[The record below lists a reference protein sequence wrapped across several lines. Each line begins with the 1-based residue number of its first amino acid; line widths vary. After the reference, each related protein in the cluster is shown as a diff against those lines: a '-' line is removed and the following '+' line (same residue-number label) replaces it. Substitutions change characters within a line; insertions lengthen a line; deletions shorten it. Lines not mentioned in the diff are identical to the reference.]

1 MSFPSLIGMVH
12 LPPLPGSPR
21 FEGDLG
27 SAIAFSLQDAHVLK
41 EAGFPALMIE
51 NFGDAPFFADQVAP
65 ITVAAMTR
73 VVATIAEATGLPI
86 GVNVLRNDAL
96 AALAIAAA
104 TGAAMIRVNVLTG
117 QMNTDQGPIV
127 GRAAEVARQRQALCP
142 GVAILADVFVKHAT
156 PPFGLT
162 VEQAGLDTWER
173 GGADALIV
181 SGTGTGT
188 APDLEE
194 AARLRKAVPDA
205 TILVGSGA
213 SAATLRALAEVAD
226 GAIVGS
232 SLKAGGRISDQV
244 DPDRARE
251 LVRAAALVGWVA

>member
-1 MSFPSLIGMVH
+1 MVH

-21 FEGDLG
+21 FDGELDTV
-27 SAIAFSLQDAHVLK
+27 IAFALRDAIILK

-51 NFGDAPFFADQVAP
+51 NFGDAPFYPDHVP
-65 ITVAAMTR
+65 PVTVAAMTR
-73 VVATIAEATGLPI
+73 AVSAIIAATALPV
-86 GVNVLRNDAL
+86 GVNVLRNDAR

-117 QMNTDQGPIV
+117 VMNTDQGPIV
-127 GRAAEVARQRQALCP
+127 GRAAEVSRERRSLCP
-142 GVAILADVFVKHAT
+142 RVAILADVFVKHAT
-156 PPFGLT
+156 PPPGLT
-162 VEQAGLDTWER
+162 IEQAGLDTWER

-181 SGTGTGT
+181 SGTGTGA
-188 APDLEE
+188 APDVEE

-205 TILVGSGA
+205 MILVGSGA
-213 SAATLRALAEVAD
+213 SAANLGALAEVAD

-232 SLKAGGRISDQV
+232 SLKVDGRVSGQI

-251 LVRAAALVGWVA
+251 LIRAAAAEGWIG

>member
-12 LPPLPGSPR
+12 LQPLPGSPR
-21 FEGDLG
+21 FESDLD
-27 SAIAFSLQDAHVLK
+27 SVIAFSLRDAHILK
-41 EAGFPALMIE
+41 EAGFPALMVE
-51 NFGDAPFFADQVAP
+51 NFGDAPFFPGQVSP

-73 VVATIAEATGLPI
+73 AVATIAETTGLPI

-117 QMNTDQGPIV
+117 LMNTDQGPIV
-127 GRAAEVARQRQALCP
+127 GNAAEVARQRQALCP
-142 GVAILADVFVKHAT
+142 LVAILADVFVKHAT

-162 VEQAGLDTWER
+162 IEQAGLDTWER

-181 SGTGTGT
+181 SGSGTGA
-188 APDLEE
+188 APDIEE

-213 SAATLRALAEVAD
+213 SAATLGALAEVAD
-226 GAIVGS
+226 GAIVGT
-232 SLKAGGRISDQV
+232 SLKASGRISDQV

-251 LVRAAALVGWVA
+251 LVRAAALVGWVG

>member
-1 MSFPSLIGMVH
+1 
-12 LPPLPGSPR
+12 
-21 FEGDLG
+21 
-27 SAIAFSLQDAHVLK
+27 
-41 EAGFPALMIE
+41 
-51 NFGDAPFFADQVAP
+51 
-65 ITVAAMTR
+65 
-73 VVATIAEATGLPI
+73 
-86 GVNVLRNDAL
+86 
-96 AALAIAAA
+96 
-104 TGAAMIRVNVLTG
+104 MIRVNVLTG

-162 VEQAGLDTWER
+162 IERAGLDTWER

-181 SGTGTGT
+181 SGTGTGA

-205 TILVGSGA
+205 AILVGSGA
-213 SAATLRALAEVAD
+213 SAATLGALAEVAD

-232 SLKAGGRISDQV
+232 SLKASGRIFDQV

-251 LVRAAALVGWVA
+251 LVRAAALVGWVG